1 VKFSK
6 YFKLNKDQTELDFVD
21 VSLERDT
28 PLFIDPYALS
38 RRTDIFSIE
47 CHSHVVDFFENVMK
61 AITNNEHSKAK
72 ALLNNLHEPN
82 ETRLGLSSKKPK
94 GRGMAG
100 EQSTD
105 LYKRLSESRAAK
117 TGFLKDLEDCQLI
130 IPGINRDKISDV
142 TTNILKQQLALYTKA
157 QCDFYGIPTSRVVLE
172 PFWNQYAGKWENGYF
187 ELPIHKGKK
196 ILLVPKAFV
205 RYTLAYDYQDYYN
218 HFVLN
223 FLKEDEIHAGS
234 SLVKT
239 LKDGRKRVTKKDL
252 KKKYPLTKEFLYIF
266 SRDNPSVLES
276 YKQTKGINIA
286 PLSSE
291 EIEKRNPESYQ
302 LNNLEH
308 YKNLLIDIPVGND
321 NASRYHNEVR
331 GILTA
336 IFYPSLIYPNNE
348 EGIHE
353 GRKRI
358 DIVFSNADSKGFF
371 FRLSN
376 QIPCPFIIFECK
388 NYKAD
393 PKNPE
398 LDQISGR
405 FSPSRG
411 QFGIIACRKIENKEL
426 FYKRCKDTA
435 QDQRGYV
442 VALDDEDILQL
453 LEWRINEQGH
463 KIDAFLDSLYRKL
476 VM

>member
-1 VKFSK
+1 MKFSK
-6 YFKLNKDQTELDFVD
+6 YFNLNKDQTELDFVD
-21 VSLERDT
+21 ISLEKDI
-28 PLFIDPYALS
+28 PLFIDPYVLS
-38 RRTDIFSIE
+38 KRSDIFSVE
-47 CHSHVVDFFENVMK
+47 CHSHVVDFFESVMK

-72 ALLNNLHEPN
+72 SLLNNLHEPN

-100 EQSTD
+100 EQSGD

-142 TTNILKQQLALYTKA
+142 TTNIIKQQLAVYTKA
-157 QCDFYGIPTSRVVLE
+157 QCDFYDIPTSRVALS
-172 PFWNQYAGKWENGYF
+172 PLWNQHEGNWEKGYF
-187 ELPIHKGKK
+187 DLPVHNGKK
-196 ILLVPKAFV
+196 ILLVPKAIV

-223 FLKEDEIHAGS
+223 FLQEDEIHAGS

-239 LKDGRKRVTKKDL
+239 LKNGNKKVTKKDL
-252 KKKYPLTKEFLYIF
+252 KKKYPLTKEFLYTF

-276 YKQTKGINIA
+276 YKNTKGITIA

-291 EIEKRNPESYQ
+291 EIEERNPESAR
-302 LNNLEH
+302 LHDLEH
-308 YKNLLIDIPVGND
+308 YKTLLSGISAGND
-321 NASRYHNEVR
+321 NASKYHNEIK

-336 IFYPSLIYPNNE
+336 IFYPSLIYPNKE
-348 EGIHE
+348 ERMHE

-358 DIVFSNADSKGFF
+358 DIVFSNADGKGFF

-376 QIPCPFIIFECK
+376 QIPCPFVIFECK

-393 PKNPE
+393 LENPE

-411 QFGIIACRKIENKEL
+411 QFGIIVCRNIEDKEL

-442 VALDDEDILQL
+442 IALDDNDILQL
-453 LEWRINEQGH
+453 LEWRINDEGS